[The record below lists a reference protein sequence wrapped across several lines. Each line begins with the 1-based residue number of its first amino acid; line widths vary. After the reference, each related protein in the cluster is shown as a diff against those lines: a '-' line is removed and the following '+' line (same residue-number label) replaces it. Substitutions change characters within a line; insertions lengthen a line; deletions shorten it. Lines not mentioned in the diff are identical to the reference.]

1 MSRPSARLASRLGA
15 AALLTLA
22 AAAAPS
28 VRYPARAAGSAARAS
43 GPGRASLTAAGGD
56 GAIVQMFDWPW
67 TAIASECT
75 NVLGPDGY
83 GAVQISPPQEAVVLA
98 SSGYPWWQAYQPVSY
113 QLGSRFG
120 TEAQLAAMI
129 QACHAAGVKVY
140 ADVVLN
146 HMTGQ
151 GGGGTGD
158 DGTTFPDKYD
168 YPPLYSA
175 ADFHTCQTSI
185 TDWDDE
191 SQVWN
196 CQLDGLAD
204 LDTGSAYVRSQEA
217 DYLNSLISLGV
228 DGFRWDAAKEM
239 DPADIS
245 AIESLLSKPV
255 FVYQEVPWGA
265 GQPVT
270 PDLYEGTGDVM
281 EFRYGWD
288 LNTVFTSGDLASL
301 ADFGPSFNSS
311 GMIPGSGAVVFVDN
325 QDTERDGSMLDYAD
339 GANYTLANVFML
351 AWDYGTPE
359 VMSDYA
365 FSGYDQGPPSA
376 GGNAISAPA
385 CGGSTG
391 ASGSGGWECEQRWP
405 AIAGM
410 VGWRGAAGSAPV
422 QNWWSDGSNAIAF
435 SRGSSAFV
443 AINKESSPVSET
455 FTTGLPA
462 GVYCDVIGGALSGG
476 ACTGRA
482 VTVTA
487 SGQATITVPPDD
499 AVALDVDAVATG
511 STETVNVTVPS
522 GTAATGDQV
531 YLAGN
536 LSALGEGGTDWAPA
550 GVPMSQVSPAEWTA
564 TLTSPGSPAGSATLS
579 YKYDL
584 GGSWANVEETSSCGY
599 VANRTLTM
607 ENGTTTDTV
616 ANWAGFGG
624 C

>member
-1 MSRPSARLASRLGA
+1 MSRTAVRLASRLA
-15 AALLTLA
+15 PAALLTLA
-22 AAAAPS
+22 VTAAPLMRPGAHS
-28 VRYPARAAGSAARAS
+28 TGSTVPARADAAAGPARAYRSS
-43 GPGRASLTAAGGD
+43 GSYQARQARLTAAGAND
-56 GAIVQMFDWPW
+56 VIVQMFDWPW

-83 GAVQISPPQEAVVLA
+83 GAVQISPPQEAVVLP

-120 TEAQLAAMI
+120 TQAELAAMI
-129 QACHAAGVKVY
+129 QACHSAGVKVY

-151 GGGGTGD
+151 GSGGTGD

-175 ADFHTCQTSI
+175 ADFHGCETSI

-196 CQLDGLAD
+196 CQLSGLAD
-204 LDTGSAYVRSQEA
+204 LDTGSAYVRGTEA
-217 DYLNSLISLGV
+217 GYLDSLIALGV

-245 AIESLLSKPV
+245 AIESQLAKPV
-255 FVYQEVPWGA
+255 FVYQEVPWGP

-270 PDLYEGTGDVM
+270 PDLYESTGAVL

-288 LNTVFTSGDLASL
+288 LNGVFTSGNLASL
-301 ADFGPSFNSS
+301 ADFGPSFNAG
-311 GMIPGSGAVVFVDN
+311 GMIPGSDAVVFVDN

-339 GANYTLANVFML
+339 GADYTLANVFML

-385 CGGSTG
+385 CAGVTG
-391 ASGSGGWECEQRWP
+391 TGSGGWECEQRWP

-410 VGWRGAAGSAPV
+410 VGWHDAAGTAAV

-462 GVYCDVIGGALSGG
+462 GVYCDVISGALSGG
-476 ACTGRA
+476 ACTGGS

-487 SGQATITVPPDD
+487 SGQAAITVPPDD
-499 AVALDVDAVATG
+499 AVAIDVAAVATG
-511 STETVNVTVPS
+511 TTETVNVIVPS
-522 GTAATGDQV
+522 GTAAAGDQV

-536 LSALGEGGTDWAPA
+536 RSALGGT
-550 GVPMSQVSPAEWTA
+550 
-564 TLTSPGSPAGSATLS
+564 
-579 YKYDL
+579 
-584 GGSWANVEETSSCGY
+584 
-599 VANRTLTM
+599 R
-607 ENGTTTDTV
+607 
-616 ANWAGFGG
+616 G

>member
-1 MSRPSARLASRLGA
+1 MSRTAVRLASRLA
-15 AALLTLA
+15 PAALLTLA
-22 AAAAPS
+22 VTAAPLMRPGAHS
-28 VRYPARAAGSAARAS
+28 TGSTVPARADAAAGPARAHRSS
-43 GPGRASLTAAGGD
+43 GSHQARQARQARLTAAGAND
-56 GAIVQMFDWPW
+56 VIVQMFDWPW

-83 GAVQISPPQEAVVLA
+83 GAVQISPPQEAVVLP

-120 TEAQLAAMI
+120 TQAELAAMI
-129 QACHAAGVKVY
+129 QACHSAGVKVY

-151 GGGGTGD
+151 GSGGTGD

-175 ADFHTCQTSI
+175 ADFHGCETSI

-196 CQLDGLAD
+196 CQLSGLAD
-204 LDTGSAYVRSQEA
+204 LDTGSAYVRGTEA
-217 DYLNSLISLGV
+217 GYLDSLIALGV

-245 AIESLLSKPV
+245 AIESQLAKPV
-255 FVYQEVPWGA
+255 FVYQEVPWGP

-270 PDLYEGTGDVM
+270 PDLYESTGAVL

-288 LNTVFTSGDLASL
+288 LNGVFTSGNLASL
-301 ADFGPSFNSS
+301 ADFGPSFNAG
-311 GMIPGSGAVVFVDN
+311 GMIPGSDAVVFVDN

-339 GANYTLANVFML
+339 GADYTLANVFML

-385 CGGSTG
+385 CAAVTG
-391 ASGSGGWECEQRWP
+391 TGSGSGGWECEQRWP

-410 VGWRGAAGSAPV
+410 VGWHDAAGTAAV

-462 GVYCDVIGGALSGG
+462 GVYCDVISGALSGG
-476 ACTGRA
+476 ACTGGS

-487 SGQATITVPPDD
+487 SGQAAITVPPDD
-499 AVALDVDAVATG
+499 AVAIDVAAVATG
-511 STETVNVTVPS
+511 TTETVNVIVPS
-522 GTAATGDQV
+522 GTAAAGDQV

-536 LSALGEGGTDWAPA
+536 RSALGGT
-550 GVPMSQVSPAEWTA
+550 
-564 TLTSPGSPAGSATLS
+564 
-579 YKYDL
+579 
-584 GGSWANVEETSSCGY
+584 
-599 VANRTLTM
+599 R
-607 ENGTTTDTV
+607 
-616 ANWAGFGG
+616 G